1 MFVKKIEINFYIQ
14 YCVIKVV
21 KAKVCKQRHF
31 EQLDYKMSMYCSM
44 YIDRVSFL
52 LLSILSVAILKKLE
66 TEFLRVHSA
75 AAADIGTK
83 PGLT

>member
-1 MFVKKIEINFYIQ
+1 
-14 YCVIKVV
+14 
-21 KAKVCKQRHF
+21 
-31 EQLDYKMSMYCSM
+31 MYCSM